1 MTREDYINEILEYQ
15 DILSLQIER
24 ENEIVYCGFG
34 ISEKEQVYEDI
45 NSYIYNDFYVWDE
58 KGERPWTEEEFI
70 DYIKYLEKLTGLTK
84 KIDLEEVE

>member
-15 DILSLQIER
+15 DILSLQIKS
-24 ENEIVYCGFG
+24 ENEIVCDFG
-34 ISEKEQVYEDI
+34 ISEKEQVYNDI
-45 NSYIYNDFYVWDE
+45 NDYAYNDFYVWDE